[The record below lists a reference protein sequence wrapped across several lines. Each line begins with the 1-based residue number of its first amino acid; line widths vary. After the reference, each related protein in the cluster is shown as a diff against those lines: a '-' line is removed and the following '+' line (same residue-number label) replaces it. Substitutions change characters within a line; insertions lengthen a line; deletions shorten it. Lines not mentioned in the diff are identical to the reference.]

1 MTMLTAIDRKS
12 RLNVQTLG
20 GGVLLLVWEAD
31 ISASPRRFRP
41 VIGGVPARPPFTH
54 AAEPIAGH
62 RERHVLAVRSGATG
76 PEPISVE
83 ALGNDGMVSV
93 VAATASIIGGDLA
106 DLDPGQLIGG
116 VDEGGRLRIARL
128 LLETIG
134 TLFKLGGDATF
145 ATVCR
150 ALFNE
155 LFDRPGALAV
165 RCGILDHAVL
175 VEGALPRGPVGR
187 LRAVC
192 VGAKGVRLLPPASVV
207 TPLRSARDERNPL
220 ALVLPPAF
228 AAPGTAVFL
237 IGESGLYG
245 RLVNAPATSAVP
257 EASEWLQSEAAVSS
271 ILRSVL
277 LDAVARL
284 AMTDA
289 PAAALASELR
299 TIAQHGPIRL
309 NEPASPLAAGVDL
322 VAAGDGGL
330 FVSGWLRDDNDLV
343 EAIEVER
350 LQQETVVPAASLPRF
365 CHRIAGGDAMT
376 PANLDG
382 FALSLAA
389 APEDVA
395 LATCRLALRLKSG
408 TRLPMWEGQ
417 PLAASDGVRDRVLA
431 SVPLD
436 EGGDAVIAR
445 AIVPWVRGYQD
456 PRAATVSAHQFTACG
471 GETENPE
478 FSLVIP
484 LVNDGQLLRC
494 TLAALAVDRTLT
506 AGELIFVAGQ
516 SARRPVAE
524 RLLKDLLAT
533 YGLAARLVVLAPA
546 TGGGSLLN
554 AGALLARSQLIAFL
568 GAGILPERPG
578 WLPRLTQ
585 ILKGDPKRGLIGA
598 QIVAED
604 SSLRMAGADLHVDE
618 RGIEVRRRMQGFP
631 RDFRPA
637 RTPAPA
643 QIVSS
648 GAMVIRRN
656 VFDQSGGF
664 DDRYLTPLYRDA
676 DLCLEVQRL
685 GSDVIAVIEPTFV
698 DLGGPSIADT
708 APAAATAAVA
718 VDRSLFDHRWHE
730 LVSAQDPDAAFAA
743 AARSLAD
750 DAARAREA
758 A

>member
-62 RERHVLAVRSGATG
+62 RERHFLAVRSSAAG

-83 ALGNDGMVSV
+83 ALGSDGVVSV
-93 VAATASIIGGDLA
+93 VAATTSIIGGDLA

-145 ATVCR
+145 ATACR

-175 VEGALPRGPVGR
+175 VEGALPRGFTGR

-207 TPLRSARDERNPL
+207 TPLRSARDERNPV

-228 AAPGTAVFL
+228 AGPGTAVYL
-237 IGESGLYG
+237 IGESGLHG
-245 RLVNAPATSAVP
+245 RLVNAPAASAVP
-257 EASEWLQSEAAVSS
+257 EASEWLQSEAAASS
-271 ILRSVL
+271 PLRSVL

-289 PAAALASELR
+289 TAAALATELR
-299 TIAQHGPIRL
+299 AIAQHGPIGL
-309 NEPASPLAAGVDL
+309 NEASSPLAAGVDL
-322 VAAGDGGL
+322 VAAGDCGL
-330 FVSGWLRDDNDLV
+330 FVSGWLRDDNALV

-350 LQQETVVPAASLPRF
+350 LQQETVVPVASLPRF
-365 CHRIAGGDAMT
+365 SHRIAGDEVVT
-376 PANLDG
+376 TANLDG

-389 APEDVA
+389 TPDVA

-408 TRLPMWEGQ
+408 TRLLVWEGQ
-417 PLAASDGVRDRVLA
+417 PQAASDGVRDRVLA

-436 EGGDAVIAR
+436 DGGEAAIAQAV
-445 AIVPWVRGYQD
+445 VPWVRSYQD
-456 PRAATVSAHQFTACG
+456 PRAATVSAHQFTAFG
-471 GETENPE
+471 RETEKPE

-484 LVNDGQLLRC
+484 LINDGQLLRC
-494 TLAALAVDRTLT
+494 TIAALAVDRTL
-506 AGELIFVAGQ
+506 AMGEFIFVTGQ

-568 GAGILPERPG
+568 GSGILPERPG

-585 ILKGDPKRGLIGA
+585 ILKGDSKRGLIGA

-631 RDFRPA
+631 RDFRPE
-637 RTPAPA
+637 RTPPPA
-643 QIVSS
+643 RIVSS
-648 GAMVIRRN
+648 NAMVIRRS

-685 GSDVIAVIEPTFV
+685 GSGVIAVVEPTFV
-698 DLGGPSIADT
+698 DLGGPTIADA
-708 APAAATAAVA
+708 APAAAAGAVA
-718 VDRSLFDHRWHE
+718 VDRSLFNHRWHE
-730 LVSAQDPDAAFAA
+730 LVTSEDPDAVFAA
-743 AARSLAD
+743 APCSQAD
-750 DAARAREA
+750 DAAQSREA